1 MRNKKIEWNINLVR
15 EFISQWQDFGNFL
28 HLPPDRDISPEDEQK
43 FMEMKSMIARRCQV
57 LQESLEQGFLAES
70 KILDILSQSP
80 ELKQILTQP
89 MHAKKLQNDW
99 HAAYISLN
107 KLLGS
112 LEAKKAELARV
123 SRFGFSFRNF
133 VRHPLT
139 TLVFLIAVIMLFYAL
154 LASFLTPEKISAL
167 KDKIPFLSGESTG
180 DTEQQE

>member
-1 MRNKKIEWNINLVR
+1 MRNKKIEWNINLVK
-15 EFISQWQDFGNFL
+15 EFIAQWQDFGNFL
-28 HLPPDRDISPEDEQK
+28 NLPPDREVSAEDEQK
-43 FMEMKSMIARRCQV
+43 FMDMKSMIARRCQV
-57 LQESLEQGFLAES
+57 LHESLEQGFMVEG
-70 KILDILSQSP
+70 KILDVLSQAP
-80 ELKQILTQP
+80 GLQQILTQP
-89 MHAKKLQNDW
+89 MHIKKLQNDW

-107 KLLGS
+107 KLLGG

-139 TLVFLIAVIMLFYAL
+139 TLIFLIAVIMLFYAF

-167 KDKIPFLSGESTG
+167 KDKLPFLSENAPG